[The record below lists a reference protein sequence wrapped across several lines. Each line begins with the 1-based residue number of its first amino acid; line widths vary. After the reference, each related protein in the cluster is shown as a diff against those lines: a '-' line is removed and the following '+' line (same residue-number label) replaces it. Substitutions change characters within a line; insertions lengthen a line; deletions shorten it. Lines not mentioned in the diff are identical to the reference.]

1 MPSVRLNPYLNFATT
16 ARDAME
22 FYKSVF
28 GGTLTLSTFAD
39 GGMPHEPAQGN
50 LVMHAMLEGDHGV
63 VLMASDAPPGM
74 PLSNGSTMSVS
85 LSGDDDA
92 ALSGYWDKLASGG
105 TVTMPFAM
113 APWGDKFGMCTDKFG
128 IAWLVNVAGKKS

>member
-1 MPSVRLNPYLNFATT
+1 LNPYLNFATT

-28 GGTLTLSTFAD
+28 GGTLTRSTFAD
-39 GGMPHEPAQGN
+39 GGMPHEPAQGH

-63 VLMASDAPPGM
+63 V
-74 PLSNGSTMSVS
+74 LSNGSTMSVS

-92 ALSGYWDKLASGG
+92 APSGYWDKLPSGG